1 MRQNKSN
8 QKIPINRYYK
18 AVNHWKGTV
27 EDEISCEG
35 VDSEIIQSA
44 NKKWDVG
51 ADENKMG
58 KLVTKIEKWLEDN
71 PEGGDNS
78 FLRKFMNT
86 K

>member
-1 MRQNKSN
+1 MARTPKEWVACASYAAECLN

-35 VDSEIIQSA
+35 VDSEIIQFA

-51 ADENKMG
+51 AM
-58 KLVTKIEKWLEDN
+58 KIRWVSL
-71 PEGGDNS
+71 
-78 FLRKFMNT
+78 
-86 K
+86 